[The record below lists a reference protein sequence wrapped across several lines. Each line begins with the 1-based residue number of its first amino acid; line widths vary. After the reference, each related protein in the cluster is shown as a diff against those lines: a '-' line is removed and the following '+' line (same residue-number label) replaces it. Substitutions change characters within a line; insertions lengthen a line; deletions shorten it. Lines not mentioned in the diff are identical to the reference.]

1 MEEEQFFLIRRKH
14 VVKRVRRKTIIKAFN
29 IFTKSGFLKEN
40 IRKGAIIE
48 FFEFEI

>member
-1 MEEEQFFLIRRKH
+1 MEEKKFLLVRRKH

-29 IFTKSGFLKEN
+29 IFKKSGFLKEN
-40 IRKGAIIE
+40 IRKGATIE